1 MDRRHTRGIR
11 LSPTSYAPD
20 PGVQTPV
27 SSASLVH
34 VLFVAVLVVIAG
46 LRTNLATQLL
56 QRRPGRPGGR
66 SLVQL
71 GGTTALL
78 LGLGVELARA
88 VAVLVVA
95 DLPAWLSTSA
105 HVIALVALVTSA
117 VLTLPARRALQEVL
131 DQLDE
136 NERLLEGLVDGASDV
151 FDSSSSTLAEAGLT
165 AREQEIIDLIGRGI
179 TTDREISS
187 LLHISPATSGT
198 HVRNI
203 LRKTGYSSRR
213 HLLLATL
220 RQENTIAS

>member
-1 MDRRHTRGIR
+1 MDPRHACRFR
-11 LSPTSYAPD
+11 LSPVSYTPD

-27 SSASLVH
+27 SPASLVH

-56 QRRPGRPGGR
+56 QRRSGRPDGHR
-66 SLVQL
+66 LVDL
-71 GGTTALL
+71 GGTNALL
-78 LGLGVELARA
+78 LGLGIELARA
-88 VAVLVVA
+88 VAVLVVG
-95 DLPAWLSTSA
+95 DLPGWLGTSA
-105 HVIALVALVTSA
+105 HVLALLALVASA
-117 VLTLPARRALQEVL
+117 VLTLPARRAMQEVL

-220 RQENTIAS
+220 RQGNTIAS